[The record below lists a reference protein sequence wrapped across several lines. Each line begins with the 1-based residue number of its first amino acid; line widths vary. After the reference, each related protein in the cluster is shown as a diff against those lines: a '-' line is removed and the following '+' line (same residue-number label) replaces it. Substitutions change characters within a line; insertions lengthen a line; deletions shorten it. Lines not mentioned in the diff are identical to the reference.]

1 MTETLCNFIAR
12 RKAELEAEIDR
23 LRAELRQIALAE
35 SVVTA
40 GSPITSEQ
48 PPAETIKAQVVKILA
63 DSSRGLSAVEIQA
76 RLSER
81 FDRIVKRESLS
92 PQLSRLG
99 AEGVLSREGKLWRL
113 PMVGSALDRFR
124 EGLEAREAQKGLAAN
139 GGGLLL
145 LGARENPQE
154 AFS

>member
-1 MTETLCNFIAR
+1 METLQDFIAR

-23 LRAELRQIALAE
+23 LRAELRQIVLAE

-40 GSPITSEQ
+40 GAPVTGEQ
-48 PPAETIKAQVVKILA
+48 QPVGTIKEQVVKILA
-63 DSSRGLSAVEIQA
+63 DSPRGLSAIEIQA

-99 AEGVLSREGKLWRL
+99 AEGVLCREGKLWRL
-113 PMVGSALDRFR
+113 PVVGSALDRFR
-124 EGLEAREAQKGLAAN
+124 DGVEAREAQKGLVAKGALMLPLAAK
-139 GGGLLL
+139 
-145 LGARENPQE
+145 ENPQE
-154 AFS
+154 VFS